1 MRQLVNEGNPF
12 RFADAERLGFTRW
25 SLSRAVGEGLLQRP
39 LRGVYV
45 DITTP
50 DTRDLRILCL
60 RLVMPPYGVVCERT
74 AAWLYGISGFAPE
87 DQAVLTPEF
96 AVPHHRGRSGHGPV
110 RTVEAVLPQSAIAE
124 MGGLRVT
131 TPLRTATDLGRR
143 LRRPMALAA
152 LDAFAHSGLVTPH
165 QLMADLDRWRGF
177 PGIVQL
183 RDLVRAVEPNTE
195 SPGESWLR
203 LRLLDAGFPRPR
215 AQIEIIDAFGQ
226 VVFRLDL
233 GYEDRRIGLE
243 YDGREY
249 HEGLAAVAH
258 DERRRTLLRSE
269 HGWDVYGF
277 TREHVLGRRDGL
289 ELFVGGLLGIEP
301 RLPRRW

>member
-1 MRQLVNEGNPF
+1 MRPLVNDGNPF
-12 RFADAERLGFTRW
+12 RFTDAERLGLTRW
-25 SLSRAVGEGLLQRP
+25 SLSRAVGSGLLQRP

-45 DITTP
+45 DTTTP
-50 DTRDLRILCL
+50 DTRELRIACL
-60 RLVMPPYGVVCERT
+60 RLVMPPYGVACERT
-74 AAWLYGISGFAPE
+74 AAWLYGISSFAPE
-87 DQAVLTPEF
+87 DQEVLTPEF
-96 AVPHHRGRSGHGPV
+96 AVPHHRGRSGHEPI

-124 MGGLRVT
+124 VDGLRVT

-152 LDAFAHSGLVTPH
+152 LDAFAHSGQVTRH
-165 QLMADLDRWRGF
+165 ELAADLDRWRGF
-177 PGIVQL
+177 PGVIQL
-183 RDLVRAVEPNTE
+183 RDLVGVIEPKAE

-215 AQIEIIDAFGQ
+215 AQIEILDAFGR
-226 VVFRLDL
+226 VLFRLDL
-233 GYEDRRIGLE
+233 GYDDRCIGLE

-249 HEGLAAVAH
+249 HEGLEATAR
-258 DERRRTLLRSE
+258 DERRRALLRSV

-277 TREHVLGRRDGL
+277 TRAHVLGRRHGL
-289 ELFVGGLLGIEP
+289 EMFVGGLLGIEP